1 MLYFNQTT
9 DTDHLQRCN
18 YITVLIF
25 QNSSSLILKLC
36 GPHETEMGDDMQN
49 LMSRRVTF
57 YTLFGYRAKS
67 KCDEEGN
74 VGEKVA
80 RNEIR
85 EKDGEWGKRWEEG
98 EGRVLKKTDEKVA
111 MGGKKDKKSWKKRK
125 QKWKTIQEDN
135 KEMKSNWRTVYRG
148 KNSKVPLRRLG
159 NNKNL
164 RFETGGLTTKHFKQK
179 LLRDNSI

>member
-25 QNSSSLILKLC
+25 QNSSILILKLC
-36 GPHETEMGDDMQN
+36 GPHETEMGDDRQN

-67 KCDEEGN
+67 KYDEEGN

-85 EKDGEWGKRWEEG
+85 EKDGE
-98 EGRVLKKTDEKVA
+98 
-111 MGGKKDKKSWKKRK
+111 
-125 QKWKTIQEDN
+125 
-135 KEMKSNWRTVYRG
+135 
-148 KNSKVPLRRLG
+148 
-159 NNKNL
+159 
-164 RFETGGLTTKHFKQK
+164 
-179 LLRDNSI
+179 